1 MVLVKKFWALLLITG
16 VLISLLLVY
25 FANTH
30 EYLRPYAV
38 GYSIFLSIATLVAV
52 VIHLISNITKDE
64 DV

>member
-1 MVLVKKFWALLLITG
+1 MVRVKKLCVLLLMIN
-16 VLISLLLVY
+16 VAISLLLVY
-25 FANTH
+25 FANMH

-38 GYSIFLSIATLVAV
+38 GYSIFLSIATLAAV

>member
-1 MVLVKKFWALLLITG
+1 MKKFWALLLVTG
-16 VLISLLLVY
+16 VAISLLLVY
-25 FANTH
+25 FANMH

-52 VIHLISNITKDE
+52 VLHLISNITKDE